1 MPPPRSDRAATL
13 ESVPFSRKG
22 KAHASAF
29 CISRQTP
36 QEAGEV
42 HKRRRF
48 CTQVS
53 SKRLRQPA
61 RCCLYQL
68 GGVQRHL
75 RRCGY
80 KQPPAQR
87 PTWLGQGRFATS
99 DSEKGWLYVQDSP
112 RGGFHINRPLC
123 KRFRVPRIITRA
135 GVPCPRREVGLQII
149 GALGRTEFHP
159 VVQRAQPFSRVQQGA
174 QARCDAS

>member
-112 RGGFHINRPLC
+112 RGGFSHQPATVQKVQGSKDNHTGWRSMPKKGSWLANHW
-123 KRFRVPRIITRA
+123 RA
-135 GVPCPRREVGLQII
+135 WAHGISSCFSAGSTFFKSSARR
-149 GALGRTEFHP
+149 
-159 VVQRAQPFSRVQQGA
+159 
-174 QARCDAS
+174 ASQV